1 LLEAMSDVQVSID
14 GQTYPLPSPFMVI
27 ATQNPFEFEG
37 TYALPESQLDR
48 FLLRI
53 SMGYPDRQSE
63 RQVLLTHRG
72 GEPVDELQPVLDCEQ
87 IVALQQAVREVTVE
101 DSIYDYILD
110 IVEAT
115 RECEELHVGAST
127 RGAICLYRAAQAQA
141 LMAGRDYVVPDD
153 VKQLCVAV
161 LSHRV
166 IPKGY
171 LHGRQREAVELLI
184 QRLVAEIRV
193 PE

>member
-1 LLEAMSDVQVSID
+1 
-14 GQTYPLPSPFMVI
+14 MVI

-37 TYALPESQLDR
+37 TYPLPESQLDR

-53 SMGYPDRQSE
+53 SMGYPDRHCE
-63 RQVLLTHRG
+63 REVLATHRS

-87 IVALQQAVREVTVE
+87 IISMQRAVREVTV
-101 DSIYDYILD
+101 DDAIYEYILD
-110 IVEAT
+110 IAQTT
-115 RECEELHVGAST
+115 RGCDELHVGAST
-127 RGAICLYRAAQAQA
+127 RGAICLYRAAQALA
-141 LMAGRDYVVPDD
+141 LMDGRDYVVPDD
-153 VKQLCVAV
+153 VKQLCVPV

-171 LHGRQREAVELLI
+171 LHGRQREAVESLI
-184 QRLVAEIRV
+184 RRLVDEVRV